1 MTLQSKPIAFQTTPV
16 FQWNYEAKKRV
27 VVNQGGSSSG
37 KTCSI
42 LQVLLLRLM
51 ERPNQV
57 CTVVGQD
64 IPNLKKG
71 ALRDIERIFADCP
84 DLARF
89 VTGHNKADRTYTFLN
104 GSVMEFTS
112 YQDEQDAKSGKRDY
126 LFVNEANGVAWEVY
140 NQLAMRTSTQIF
152 IDYNPTA
159 AFWAHTRLMGHPDT
173 VFFYSRYT
181 HNPFAHPAIVAH
193 IEAYKLNDPE
203 SWRVYGLGKTGA
215 IQGLVFPSVTI
226 VPELPAHYRK
236 RAYGLDFG
244 FNHPTAC
251 ALVQETEGELYLHEI
266 LYAYEQSNK
275 QIAEA
280 LKAAGVAGS
289 VVWCDSAEPR
299 TIAELRALG
308 INAMAAKK
316 GPDSITAGIKLMKA
330 FKRINITADSTNA
343 RKEQQNYKYKQ
354 TKDGVYL
361 DEPVDAWNHYWD
373 AARYSAVMTWGK
385 LNTLD
390 NLL

>member
-1 MTLQSKPIAFQTTPV
+1 MTLTSKQIAFKTTPV
-16 FQWNYEAKKRV
+16 FQWNYEARARV

-37 KTCSI
+37 KTYSI

-51 ERPNQV
+51 ERPNLV

-71 ALRDIERIFADCP
+71 ALRDVERIFSDCP

-89 VTGHNKADRTYTFLN
+89 VVSQNKTDRVFNLSN

-112 YQDEQDAKSGKRDY
+112 YKDEQDAKSGKRDY
-126 LFVNEANGVAWEVY
+126 LFVNEANGVQWEIY
-140 NQLAMRTSTQIF
+140 NQLAMRTATQIF

-159 AFWAHTRLMGHPDT
+159 AFWAHTKLQGQPDT

-181 HNPFAHPAIVAH
+181 HNPFVHPAIVAH
-193 IEAYKLNDPE
+193 IEAYKQSDPE

-226 VPELPAHYRK
+226 VPELPKHYRK

-251 ALVQETEGELYLHEI
+251 ALVQETEGELFLHEI
-266 LYAYEQSNK
+266 MYAYEQSNK
-275 QIAEA
+275 QIADA
-280 LKAAGVAGS
+280 LKAAWVRDS
-289 VVWCDSAEPR
+289 IVWCDSAEPR
-299 TIAELRALG
+299 TIAELKVLG
-308 INAMAAKK
+308 INAQPARK
-316 GPDSITAGIKLMKA
+316 GPDSITAGIKLMKG

-343 RKEQQNYKYKQ
+343 RKEQQNYKYKS
-354 TKDGVYL
+354 KDGGYL
-361 DEPVDAWNHYWD
+361 DEPVDSFNHFFD
-373 AARYSAVMTWGK
+373 STRYACTMTWGK
-385 LNTLD
+385 LGALPGM
-390 NLL
+390 L